1 MVLVVLV
8 ALRPARCRAKRQ
20 AAEFP
25 KTLRSRYRFPPL
37 GPNSSQRDKFHPP

>member
-8 ALRPARCRAKRQ
+8 ALRPARRRAKRQ

-25 KTLRSRYRFPPL
+25 SRATLSIAFHHRHH
-37 GPNSSQRDKFHPP
+37 SSQRDKFHQA